1 MEVHRI
7 TQTRDPLYEKAI
19 QLYNIS
25 FPAHEQREAL
35 SQSQILEQDAYHF
48 DVVCDNGEFIGDIL
62 YWDLGSAFYIEHFC
76 VLPTMRNKHYGQ
88 KILNAYQSSP
98 LILEIDPPV
107 NEISVRRKKFYER
120 CGFVANP
127 YIHIHP
133 PYHHGNAGHELVV
146 MSSSKMLTPDE
157 YGQFN
162 HYLQNTVMKNVY

>member
-1 MEVHRI
+1 MEIHRI
-7 TQTRDPLYEKAI
+7 TQTGDPLYEKAL

-25 FPAHEQREAL
+25 FPDHEQREAL

-48 DVVCDNGEFIGDIL
+48 DIVCDNGEFIGDIL

-133 PYHHGNAGHELVV
+133 PYHHGNTGHELVV
-146 MSSSKMLTPDE
+146 MSSPKMLTPDE